1 MRAIL
6 LFLILAVVVLIVLV
20 STGLVDITQTR
31 SAKAPE
37 IDASSEGISASGGQ
51 TPAFD
56 VETGSVT
63 VGTQPAN
70 VQVPVPSVRV
80 APANEAA
87 PAAANAVSNA
97 Q

>member
-6 LFLILAVVVLIVLV
+6 LILILAVVVLIGLV
-20 STGLVDITQTR
+20 GTGLVDVRQTR
-31 SAKAPE
+31 SAKAPDLE
-37 IDASSEGISASGGQ
+37 ATREGINATGGQ

-63 VGTQPAN
+63 VGTKPAN
-70 VQVPVPSVRV
+70 VQVPVPSVEV
-80 APANEAA
+80 APANTTNSV
-87 PAAANAVSNA
+87 ANA